1 MRQYGET
8 IFIAKL
14 YLYHKTLTD
23 DYEIAQRLTY
33 YHE

>member
-1 MRQYGET
+1 MQQYGET

-23 DYEIAQRLTY
+23 DHKIAQRFANNN
-33 YHE
+33 E